1 MTLYE
6 TLGVAQDCDFRML
19 KRAYYARARECHPDL
34 FANSPEKNA
43 MFRRIVEAFNVLSDP
58 QRRSIYDA
66 SLKIPSVCGEYR
78 RGTVMDTDYDDT
90 LEELIVGNSPPE
102 DATLMTLF
110 RDLERTLVFM
120 TWREACSCYASRKY
134 RESERLFLKLVV
146 LAPENILYR
155 VYLARS
161 YARRKSY
168 SKAAYHYRAA
178 LNIGDRRF
186 PPQNLSVVRA
196 ELEAVL
202 KKKNPLWNRIR
213 SFFAPPPESFPID
226 SDEQMLRETGR
237 AMQRLLDSSSN
248 ALPPASA
255 PHRDDS

>member
-1 MTLYE
+1 MTYYE
-6 TLGVAQDCDFRML
+6 ILGVAQDCDFRML

-34 FANSPEKNA
+34 FANSPEKTE

-58 QRRSIYDA
+58 QQRSLYDT
-66 SLKIPSVCGEYR
+66 SLKIRSVCGEYR

-110 RDLERTLVFM
+110 RDLERTLVFI
-120 TWREACSCYASRKY
+120 TWREACSCYAARKY

-161 YARRKSY
+161 YVHRKSY
-168 SKAAYHYRAA
+168 SKAVHQYRAA

-186 PPQNLSVVRA
+186 PPQNLAVVRA
-196 ELEAVL
+196 ELEDLL
-202 KKKNPLWNRIR
+202 KKKNPFWSRIR
-213 SFFAPPPESFPID
+213 TFFSPPPSPSLIA
-226 SDEQMLRETGR
+226 SDEQMIRETGR
-237 AMQRLLDSSSN
+237 AMQRMLDSSSN
-248 ALPPASA
+248 ALPPASSGDE
-255 PHRDDS
+255 RR